1 MTDFLDR
8 YGEQLARARPG
19 RRRRIAGA
27 SLLAVAASAAAAL
40 VLLLARPAPEIERPA
55 QTPVASST
63 PAPTPT
69 EPAAVGKWTPTLGR
83 PKLGITASVDNTPIA
98 QPVIDALAVLRRP
111 QSERDRKLAGPK
123 LRYAGN
129 GINGIQITG
138 VRALNAEYALVP
150 VTQFATE
157 PRSAGA
163 GICLMGGGGGACAPV
178 DSVPRHGVTLIGAGG
193 QRHPLRRHRP
203 RRHRPRSLHAT
214 DGAPIEATV
223 TGNFYELRYHTSAR
237 PTRVTPPKSWKG
249 PTGTDGKIQGPPM
262 PVRGALEW
270 LDASGHIV
278 KP

>member
-27 SLLAVAASAAAAL
+27 SRLAIAAPAAAAL

-55 QTPVASST
+55 QTPVARST
-63 PAPTPT
+63 PVPTPT
-69 EPAAVGKWTPTLGR
+69 EPPAVGKWTPTLGR
-83 PKLGITASVDNTPIA
+83 PKLGITASIDNTPIA
-98 QPVIDALAVLRRP
+98 QPVIAALAVLRRP

-123 LRYAGN
+123 LRYAGDS
-129 GINGIQITG
+129 INGIQITG

-150 VTQFATE
+150 VTKFATE
-157 PRSAGA
+157 PNTAGA

-178 DSVPRHGVTLIGAGG
+178 ESVPRHGVTLMGAGASDTRYAG
-193 QRHPLRRHRP
+193 IVP
-203 RRHRPRSLHAT
+203 
-214 DGAPIEATV
+214 DGIARVRFTPPGAAPIEAAV

-237 PTRVTPPKSWKG
+237 PTRVTPPKGWKG
-249 PTGTDGKIQGPPM
+249 PTGTDGKIQAPPM
-262 PVRGALEW
+262 LVRGALEW
-270 LDASGHIV
+270 LDASGHMV